1 MIPSLQAVI
10 VGSADEDLEKVSTIF
25 VFVFVLLFLS
35 SPSIF
40 LSFYLSIFLSCELA
54 NTNISISPFL
64 THNQSTYPYQP
75 YLKDRHLLERR
86 YLGRKGGS
94 HAEGGSSDAF
104 KR

>member
-25 VFVFVLLFLS
+25 CFCFVVSFF
-35 SPSIF
+35 P
-40 LSFYLSIFLSCELA
+40 FYLSIFLSCELA